1 MRNLNSARWALR
13 LEDCTKVVQNQ
24 STMNLIVNGE
34 RFEAPDDAS
43 IQRIV
48 ESLDLSAKRIAVE
61 LNGSVVRRVDWD
73 SLGLNEGDK
82 IEIVHFVGGG

>member
-1 MRNLNSARWALR
+1 MRNLNSLQGALR

-48 ESLDLSAKRIAVE
+48 ESLELSAKRIAVE

-73 SLGLNEGDK
+73 SLDLNDGDK

>member
-1 MRNLNSARWALR
+1 
-13 LEDCTKVVQNQ
+13 
-24 STMNLIVNGE
+24 MNLIVNGE